1 MRLAAICVMALGAAQ
16 PSFAQIAISYVD
28 SAPTDIFD
36 ITNLSPCPSGQMELT
51 IDLTESTAGLVFDTV
66 PQGQGVNVS
75 QPFVLSVGAE
85 YLEGVPIVSDGA
97 AQLTLRIA
105 DLPADGRITFTI
117 DVDDTLPQSF
127 NGQTRV
133 SGVEIA
139 GAAVRLSGDAAFGE
153 GAFDANGQALVGL
166 NTCLS

>member
-1 MRLAAICVMALGAAQ
+1 MRFGLAPAAWLCAAV
-16 PSFAQIAISYVD
+16 PAMAQISVSYVD

-51 IDLTESTAGLVFDTV
+51 IDLTGSSAGLVFDTV
-66 PQGQGVNVS
+66 PQGFGVNVS

-85 YLEGVPIVSDGA
+85 HLEGVPIVSDGA

-105 DLPADGRITFTI
+105 DLPAEGRITFTI

-139 GAAVRLSGDAAFGE
+139 GAVVRLSGEAAFGE